1 MPIIGTKDCKYI
13 MGSINRGNDYRKT
26 CADQLFEEF
35 REYIESAS
43 PVKTFAK
50 ALFNRK
56 PPVIHI
62 PNIPRCITTNNTEI
76 DDVDKFKLISEYN
89 IIAHLERH
97 IGHVKINCEYTGYS
111 NLTLTVEFVPKMVNN
126 PEEEQSVDLPTA
138 DDEERETTDDRIL
151 RKETSW

>member
-1 MPIIGTKDCKYI
+1 
-13 MGSINRGNDYRKT
+13 MGSINRGNEYRKT

-56 PPVIHI
+56 PPIIHI
-62 PNIPRCITTNNTEI
+62 PNIPRCITTNNTEV
-76 DDVDKFKLISEYN
+76 DDVDKLKLISEYN
-89 IIAHLERH
+89 IIARLERH

-111 NLTLTVEFVPKMVNN
+111 ILTLTVEFVPKVVNN
-126 PEEEQSVDLPTA
+126 PEEEQSVDLPTV
-138 DDEERETTDDRIL
+138 DDDERETMDDRIL

>member
-1 MPIIGTKDCKYI
+1 
-13 MGSINRGNDYRKT
+13 MGSINRGNEYRKN

-56 PPVIHI
+56 PPIIHI
-62 PNIPRCITTNNTEI
+62 PNIPRCITTNNTEV
-76 DDVDKFKLISEYN
+76 DDVDKLKLISEYN
-89 IIAHLERH
+89 IIARLERH

-111 NLTLTVEFVPKMVNN
+111 ILTLTVEFVPKVVNN
-126 PEEEQSVDLPTA
+126 PEEEQSVDLPTV
-138 DDEERETTDDRIL
+138 DDEERETMDDRIL